1 MAADYRPRMDLARL
15 HRTVAL
21 GLALVA
27 LGTGGV
33 AAGPYQ
39 EGQDIEITGT
49 VTDEAGKAVEG
60 VTVVLEAARRA
71 WRFGALNL
79 EEKGRTI
86 VDTASRKA
94 TTGPGGRFTIAWR
107 WHDYYNHFELVAG
120 RTVRD
125 AGGERLVE
133 IERIDLSRRIRQG
146 SPVVTSIIL
155 PAASPPRQAGARPA
169 SPTPVQERVAER
181 FDEAVRSEDEKRI
194 VETHGRPDRVQVLD
208 HTDYQEVTWWYFAA
222 GKAYRFQDGELVQVI
237 PFDPVE
243 PF

>member
-1 MAADYRPRMDLARL
+1 MDPVRA

-21 GLALVA
+21 GLALFS
-27 LGTGGV
+27 LGAGGM
-33 AAGPYQ
+33 AEAGPYQ

-49 VTDEAGKAVEG
+49 VTDEAGKAVQG

-107 WHDYYNHFELVAG
+107 WHDYYNQFELVAG
-120 RTVRD
+120 RIVRD
-125 AGGERLVE
+125 AGRERLVE

-146 SPVVTSIIL
+146 SPVVTSIII
-155 PAASPPRQAGARPA
+155 PAAASEPLRAGPRQAP
-169 SPTPVQERVAER
+169 PTPAQQRVAER
-181 FDEAVRSEDEKRI
+181 FSEAVRSEDEKR
-194 VETHGRPDRVQVLD
+194 VFESHGRPDRVQVFD

-222 GKAYRFQDGELVQVI
+222 GKAYRFQDGALAHVI